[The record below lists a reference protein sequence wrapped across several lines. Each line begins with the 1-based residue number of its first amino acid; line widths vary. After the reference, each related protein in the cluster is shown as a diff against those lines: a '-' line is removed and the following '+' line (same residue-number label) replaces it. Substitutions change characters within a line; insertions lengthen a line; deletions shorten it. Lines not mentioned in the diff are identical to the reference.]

1 MFEVPLVQLYPF
13 NPKEVAM
20 SWPGVKN
27 EVSLII
33 DAMTHTDVP
42 VFWVR
47 CNTCGSALVV
57 EGVDALLPVVREQM
71 TLEPCSTTCGPEGA
85 A

>member
-1 MFEVPLVQLYPF
+1 MP
-13 NPKEVAM
+13 
-20 SWPGVKN
+20 WPGVKN

-33 DAMTHTDVP
+33 DAVTPEGVP
-42 VFWVR
+42 MFWVR

-57 EGVDALLPVVREQM
+57 EGVDDLLSVIRDQM
-71 TLEPCSTTCGPEGA
+71 VLEPCSTSCGPEGA